1 MLFVSNKCIKVKIV
15 LCENNFRHLTFLQI
29 FFYNRFQNIN
39 NGDNMVRDRHVI
51 ETLGKVRVVI
61 ENGEITEVGESE
73 MKYCPMFHAMH
84 KVDELDEEF
93 ITKNINFRIK
103 DFGMCTP
110 ERVIEMDDLVT
121 VGISEILKTNMEKG
135 NIDCVVGA
143 CDGAGT
149 LIMTDPRVVQ
159 GVGGRVSGLVS
170 TTPIPEVIEK
180 LKQKGSIILNPETA
194 ELNQLEGLKI
204 ALDEGYKNIA
214 ITILPS
220 PMVEEIRKYP
230 VDDDVNVY
238 IFVAHTTGTSPEE
251 AEMLFENADIV
262 TACASK
268 AISEYADANE
278 PYYYGVKVPIFCASE
293 DGRRFLDIR
302 LEHIGKPLTT
312 NDYPRDKSDAPHKLI

>member
-1 MLFVSNKCIKVKIV
+1 
-15 LCENNFRHLTFLQI
+15 
-29 FFYNRFQNIN
+29 
-39 NGDNMVRDRHVI
+39 
-51 ETLGKVRVVI
+51 
-61 ENGEITEVGESE
+61 
-73 MKYCPMFHAMH
+73 
-84 KVDELDEEF
+84 
-93 ITKNINFRIK
+93 
-103 DFGMCTP
+103 MCTP
-110 ERVIEMDDLVT
+110 QRVIEMDDLVT

-149 LIMTDPRVVQ
+149 LLMTNPRVVQ

-170 TTPIPEVIEK
+170 TTPIPEVIKNLEEK
-180 LKQKGSIILNPETA
+180 DCVILNPETA

-204 ALDEGYKNIA
+204 ALDKIALDKGYKDIA

-220 PMVEEIRKYP
+220 PMVEEIRNYP

-238 IFVAHTTGTSPEE
+238 IFVAHTTGASPDE

-268 AISEYADANE
+268 AVSDYADENK

-293 DGRRFLDIR
+293 DGRRFLDVR

>member
-1 MLFVSNKCIKVKIV
+1 
-15 LCENNFRHLTFLQI
+15 
-29 FFYNRFQNIN
+29 
-39 NGDNMVRDRHVI
+39 MVEDRHVI

-84 KVDELDEEF
+84 KVDELNEEF
-93 ITKNINFRIK
+93 IRKNIQFRID

-110 ERVIEMDDLVT
+110 ERIIEMDDLVT

-149 LIMTDPRVVQ
+149 LLMTNPRVVQ

-170 TTPIPEVIEK
+170 TTPIPEVITK
-180 LKQKGSIILNPETA
+180 LEDKDCIILNSKTA

-204 ALDEGYKNIA
+204 ALEKGYKNIA

-238 IFVAHTTGTSPEE
+238 IFVAHTTGAKAQEV
-251 AEMLFENADIV
+251 EMLFENADIV

-268 AISEYADANE
+268 AIDEYADKHK

-293 DGRRFLDIR
+293 DGRRFLDVR
-302 LEHIGKPLTT
+302 LEKINKPLTA
-312 NDYPRDKSDAPHKLI
+312 NDYPRNKDDAPHKLL

>member
-1 MLFVSNKCIKVKIV
+1 
-15 LCENNFRHLTFLQI
+15 
-29 FFYNRFQNIN
+29 
-39 NGDNMVRDRHVI
+39 MVEDRHVI

-84 KVDELDEEF
+84 KVDELNEEF
-93 ITKNINFRIK
+93 IRKNINFRIR

-110 ERVIEMDDLVT
+110 QRVIEMDDLVT

-170 TTPIPEVIEK
+170 TTPIPEVIENREK
-180 LKQKGSIILNPETA
+180 KDCVILNPETA

-204 ALDEGYKNIA
+204 ALDKGYKNIA

-230 VDDDVNVY
+230 VEDDVNVY
-238 IFVAHTTGTSPEE
+238 IFVAHTTGAKPDEV
-251 AEMLFENADIV
+251 EMLFENADIV

-268 AISEYADANE
+268 AVSDYADENH

-293 DGRRFLDIR
+293 DGRRFLDVR
-302 LEHIGKPLTT
+302 LEHIGKPLTI

>member
-1 MLFVSNKCIKVKIV
+1 MVK
-15 LCENNFRHLTFLQI
+15 
-29 FFYNRFQNIN
+29 
-39 NGDNMVRDRHVI
+39 DRHII

-61 ENGEITEVGESE
+61 ENGEITEVGSSD

-84 KVDELDEEF
+84 GVEELNEEF
-93 ITKNINFRIK
+93 IRKNINFRIK

-110 ERVIEMDDLVT
+110 ERVVEMDDLVT

-149 LIMTDPRVVQ
+149 LLMTNPRVVQ

-180 LKQKGSIILNPETA
+180 LEEKDCVILNPETA
-194 ELNQLEGLKI
+194 ELNQLEGLKM
-204 ALDEGYKNIA
+204 ALDRGYKNIA

-238 IFVAHTTGTSPEE
+238 IFVAHTTGTSADEVK
-251 AEMLFENADIV
+251 MLFENADIV

-268 AISEYADANE
+268 AIDEYADEHE

-302 LEHIGKPLTT
+302 LEKIGKPLAT
-312 NDYPRDKSDAPHKLI
+312 NNYPRNKDDVPNKLI

>member
-1 MLFVSNKCIKVKIV
+1 
-15 LCENNFRHLTFLQI
+15 
-29 FFYNRFQNIN
+29 
-39 NGDNMVRDRHVI
+39 MVEDRHVI

-61 ENGEITEVGESE
+61 ENGEITEVGESD

-84 KVDELDEEF
+84 KVDELNEEF
-93 ITKNINFRIK
+93 IRKNINFRIK

-149 LIMTDPRVVQ
+149 VVMTNPRVVQ
-159 GVGGRVSGLVS
+159 GVGGRVSGLIS
-170 TTPIPEVIEK
+170 TTPIPEVIKNLEDK
-180 LKQKGSIILNPETA
+180 DSIVLNPETA

-204 ALDEGYKNIA
+204 ALDKGYKNIA
-214 ITILPS
+214 ITVIPS
-220 PMVEEIRKYP
+220 PMIKELRQYP

-238 IFVAHTTGTSPEE
+238 IFVAHTTGVTRSE
-251 AEMLFENADIV
+251 AEMLFEYGDIV

-268 AISEYADANE
+268 VVRDYADE
-278 PYYYGVKVPIFCASE
+278 IQPYYYGVKVPIFCASE
-293 DGRRFLDIR
+293 DGRRFLDTR
-302 LEHIGKPLTT
+302 LEKINKPLTT
-312 NDYPRDKSDAPHKLI
+312 RDYPRNKDDSPHELL

>member
-1 MLFVSNKCIKVKIV
+1 MAEDK
-15 LCENNFRHLTFLQI
+15 
-29 FFYNRFQNIN
+29 
-39 NGDNMVRDRHVI
+39 HVI

-61 ENGEITEVGESE
+61 ENGEITEVGSSE

-84 KVDELDEEF
+84 KVDELNEEF
-93 ITKNINFRIK
+93 IRKNINFRIR

-110 ERVIEMDDLVT
+110 QRVVEMDDAVT
-121 VGISEILKTNMEKG
+121 VGISEILKTNMELG

-149 LIMTDPRVVQ
+149 VIMTDPRVVQ

-170 TTPIPEVIEK
+170 TTPIPEVIKK
-180 LKQKGSIILNPETA
+180 LEDKRSTVLNPENA
-194 ELNQLEGLKI
+194 ELNQLEGLKV
-204 ALDEGYKNIA
+204 ALDMGYKNIA

-220 PMVEEIRKYP
+220 EMVREIREYP

-238 IFVAHTTGTSPEE
+238 IFVAHTSGADMDEVK
-251 AEMLFENADIV
+251 MLFDNADIV

-268 AISEYADANE
+268 AIDEYADKYE

-293 DGRRFLDIR
+293 DGRQLLDNR
-302 LEHIGKPLTT
+302 LEKIDKPLTT
-312 NDYPRDKSDAPHKLI
+312 NEYPRNKDDAPYKLI